1 MPTSSSLSSFLKLK
15 HFYYG
20 KKWTYKRGENNVQS
34 PRCPSSSFNISKLT
48 AKLVSFIFLLTDFA
62 LSTIPISWS
71 KFHLVCQ
78 FIHKHVHVCV
88 LSHFSCVQLMA
99 TLWTVACQT
108 PLSMG
113 FSGQEYWSGLPCSP
127 SRDLPDLGIELVPAG
142 SPALAGGFFTT
153 SPTWEAHINM
163 YVSLKVRNFYF
174 LEFLTIT
181 TIPFII
187 TEEKSFDIVKYPI
200 SVHIFSVVSFFLH
213 FIVCFNPDI
222 NKVHTLQ
229 LLLSIISLF

>member
-1 MPTSSSLSSFLKLK
+1 MPCGIFPDQGPNLCFLHWQVDSLPLSQQENSLWWLFKWFRYFSYANILFSFLFFKIKTILLW
-15 HFYYG
+15 G

-34 PRCPSSSFNISKLT
+34 PRCPSSSFSISKLT
-48 AKLVSFIFLLTDFA
+48 AKLVSFIFLLTDLS

-71 KFHLVCQ
+71 KFHPVCP

-88 LSHFSCVQLMA
+88 LSHFSCVQLLA

-113 FSGQEYWSGLPCSP
+113 ISRQEYWSGLPCSP

-163 YVSLKVRNFYF
+163 CVSLKVR
-174 LEFLTIT
+174 
-181 TIPFII
+181 
-187 TEEKSFDIVKYPI
+187 
-200 SVHIFSVVSFFLH
+200 IFFF
-213 FIVCFNPDI
+213 FF
-222 NKVHTLQ
+222 
-229 LLLSIISLF
+229 